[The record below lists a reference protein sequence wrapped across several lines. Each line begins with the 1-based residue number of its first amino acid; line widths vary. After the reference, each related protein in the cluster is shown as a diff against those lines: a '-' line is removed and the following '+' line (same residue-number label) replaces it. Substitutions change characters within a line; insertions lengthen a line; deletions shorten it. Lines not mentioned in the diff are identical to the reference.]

1 MTKPVLLTAKLVVG
15 LVRVAG
21 ESGRVEPAM
30 YNNAPALK
38 LYLGDSF
45 EGIITVDITD
55 GLISHF
61 YAMRNPE
68 KLSGIEIPREISRNV

>member
-1 MTKPVLLTAKLVVG
+1 VARVLVG
-15 LVRVAG
+15 LVRIAG

-45 EGIITVDITD
+45 EGVITVEITD
-55 GLISHF
+55 GRISHF
-61 YAMRNPE
+61 YAMRNPD
-68 KLSGIEIPREISRNV
+68 KLGGVDIPREISRNI